1 MNLCGMINN
10 TNVCR
15 ERSCGHGFAAARVAQ
30 DVAALT
36 LVHVALEMHA
46 HDIAALRHV
55 ERRVMHL
62 YTHDLRH
69 SHDLLKAS
77 RNSSFLR

>member
-10 TNVCR
+10 AHVRC
-15 ERSCGHGFAAARVAQ
+15 ERSCGDGFAIARVAQ
-30 DVAALT
+30 DVAAPT
-36 LVHVALEMHA
+36 LVHVALEVYA

-62 YTHDLRH
+62 YAHDLCLSRH
-69 SHDLLKAS
+69 LLKTWRDFS
-77 RNSSFLR
+77 LL

>member
-1 MNLCGMINN
+1 MINN
-10 TNVCR
+10 AHVCS
-15 ERSCGHGFAAARVAQ
+15 ERSCGDGFAIARVAQ

-36 LVHVALEMHA
+36 LVNVALEVYA

-62 YTHDLRH
+62 YAHDLGRSPH
-69 SHDLLKAS
+69 LLKTW
-77 RNSSFLR
+77 RDSSFL